1 MPLSIEIRT
10 RQLQVV
16 QTTVTKNRVHYKNTF
31 SVDLEEG
38 WVDAK
43 GIVNQ
48 IAVVFALNQALES
61 RGIKEKKCTLCINN
75 HSVIYRELLIPKVE
89 DKRIPFIVR
98 SEMIASLDLT
108 TDHLVDFIIL
118 EEVTDGH
125 KINLRVL
132 AVAIAQKALGSYV
145 DLCMKLGLRP
155 DVIDTAT
162 SSVIKLVEKS
172 DLTKAGEPII
182 VADVEKDVMR
192 LYLFEHKKYILIRNT
207 KLNEIE
213 DGKKADWI
221 SDIEDNIN
229 KMLQYQ
235 FTRESHTGVEK
246 VFFFGNHPLINEIQD
261 SVKDNLSVETSLYPK
276 PDFLSGGEESYLPYL
291 NAIGAALR
299 K

>member
-10 RQLQVV
+10 KQIQVV
-16 QTTVTKNRVHYKNTF
+16 QTTVTKNRVHYKETF
-31 SVDLEEG
+31 SVDLEDG

-48 IAVVFALNQALES
+48 TAVVFALKQAIDSL
-61 RGIKEKKCTLCINN
+61 GIKEKKCTLCINN
-75 HSVIYRELLIPKVE
+75 HSIIYRELIIPKVE
-89 DKRIPFIVR
+89 DKRIPFVVR

-108 TDHLVDFIIL
+108 TDHIVDFLIL
-118 EEVTDGH
+118 EELVETH
-125 KINLRVL
+125 KTNLRVL
-132 AVAIAQKALGSYV
+132 AVAIGQKALGSYV

-155 DVIDTAT
+155 DAIDTST
-162 SSVIKLVEKS
+162 SAIIKLVEKS
-172 DLTKAGEPII
+172 DLSKDGEPII

-192 LYLFEHKKYILIRNT
+192 LYLFENKKYILIRNT
-207 KLNEIE
+207 KLNVIE
-213 DGKKADWI
+213 EGKKLEWI

-235 FTRESHTGVEK
+235 FTRESHTGVQK
-246 VFFFGNHPLINEIQD
+246 IFFFGNHPQLTEIQE
-261 SVKDNLSVETSLYPK
+261 SVKINLSTETSLYPK
-276 PDFLSGGEESYLPYL
+276 PDFLTGGEENYLPYL